1 MKKALVGCGAVLYLS
16 FGVWFGSLSYKVNTY
31 PDNYDYSVQLVFFP
45 LTTLIN
51 NDWFCIEDSNQRIC
65 RVPAPSQKINLSL
78 LLSNPEHSA
87 DNRIPYIS
95 MLACFWPLK
104 IVANLLLILFVYVFA
119 TLCLSS
125 LTITVFVFI
134 IFDLIVSGLLWL
146 L

>member
-1 MKKALVGCGAVLYLS
+1 MKKVLVGCGAVLYLL
-16 FGVWFGSLSYKVNTY
+16 FGVWFGSLNYKVNTN
-31 PDNYDYSVQLVFFP
+31 PNNYNDLVQLVFFP

-51 NDWFCIEDSNQRIC
+51 ADWFCIEDSNQRIC

-104 IVANLLLILFVYVFA
+104 IVANLLLMLFISMFVVLCLFVWV
-119 TLCLSS
+119 
-125 LTITVFVFI
+125 ITVFVFI
-134 IFDLIVSGLLWL
+134 IFHLIVSGFLWL